1 MKWQE
6 TDHSISAGTK
16 KANAKM
22 SVVEAFSPETA
33 AEYARR
39 IYRRKYSNW
48 GDEAK
53 ALEEMSFVCGLTP
66 RSLKRLMKGETKDPG
81 IRVFGRIRKAY
92 LDFCS
97 RQLAEL
103 QTELEVE
110 KARFGDAHFED
121 LDREME
127 ALAEKLRRAKET
139 AKGR

>member
-1 MKWQE
+1 M
-6 TDHSISAGTK
+6 SI
-16 KANAKM
+16 
-22 SVVEAFSPETA
+22 VEAFSPETA

-39 IYRRKYSNW
+39 MYRRKYQNW

-53 ALEEMSFVCGLTP
+53 ALEEMSFACGLPP

-110 KARFGDAHFED
+110 KARFGNAAFADLED
-121 LDREME
+121 EVE
-127 ALAEKLRRAKET
+127 ALAQKLRLAKET

>member
-1 MKWQE
+1 MKWSENNQ
-6 TDHSISAGTK
+6 SISAGK
-16 KANAKM
+16 KEAKAKM
-22 SVVEAFSPETA
+22 SAVDAFSPEMA

-39 IYRRKYSNW
+39 IYRRKYQNW
-48 GDEAK
+48 GDETR
-53 ALEEMSFVCGLTP
+53 ALEDMSFLCGLNP

-121 LDREME
+121 LDREVS
-127 ALAEKLRRAKET
+127 ALAEKLRAAKET